1 MPRLQTIER
10 SASHGTRGRS
20 HHSTATEA
28 GQHLPSSPRRRVAWR
43 TAAWAL
49 AGLLLVVGIGFGTH
63 AILSRGLAT
72 LMTGYLASMRDGAS
86 RAVADECERH
96 QQVALHVAAD
106 PWAIRLFELPEGARR
121 ELTRMARQLAVDEV
135 ILVRPDGRIIPEVAG
150 RSPLVSSEVMA
161 ALVAVRDRR
170 ATLPVVLDQLRLAVD
185 SADSQPL
192 PILSAS
198 APAPQGRGWVL
209 ARSAADPLFTRLL
222 SAARPG
228 ATGETYVFDH
238 QGLLLSRSRFEA
250 ELVSRNL
257 LLAGP
262 AGSTSAMR
270 VLLRDPGTGDQPIAT
285 RPLTVMAAQALTHG
299 TGMSITPYHDY
310 RGQDVV
316 GAWDWLPEHG
326 MGLAVEMDR
335 VEAFSAVHELD
346 ELFFSMLLLL
356 AIAMLGM
363 VGWYRRAALQ
373 RARALQA
380 ERRVRELGQYQLL
393 DQIGEGGMGRVYRAK
408 HRLLRRP
415 TAIKLLLPQH
425 SRPED
430 LARFEREANL
440 TASLTSPHT
449 VRIFDF
455 GQTSAGELY
464 IVMEL
469 LTGLD
474 LTKMVVRY
482 GPQPEVR
489 VVHWLIQACDSLAEA
504 HAQDLIHRD
513 LKPQNLFVSR
523 QGLHCDVLKLLDFG
537 LAKQRHPEVAPQ
549 VALVDPEKFVTGI
562 GQVAG
567 TPGFMSPEQA
577 LGMPIDARTDLYA
590 LGCCVYWLLT
600 GTQVF
605 PYDQGQSSVYKHV
618 HIQPES
624 SRRRLPSAGIS
635 REMDDLIMDLLAKH
649 PEDRVPSALDL
660 AQRLRALSSYGCWTD
675 ADAAAWWDARLTS
688 AASDR
693 RPVVGYAPD
702 AVSGTVEVMA

>member
-1 MPRLQTIER
+1 LT
-10 SASHGTRGRS
+10 
-20 HHSTATEA
+20 
-28 GQHLPSSPRRRVAWR
+28 
-43 TAAWAL
+43 
-49 AGLLLVVGIGFGTH
+49 LVGVLFLVGIGFGTH

-72 LMTGYLASMRDGAS
+72 LMAGYLASMRDGAS
-86 RAVADECERH
+86 LAVADECERH
-96 QQVALHVAAD
+96 QQVAAHVAAD
-106 PWAIRLFELPEGARR
+106 PWAIRLFELPEGAGR
-121 ELTRMARQLAVDEV
+121 ELSRMAQQLAVDEV

-150 RSPLVSSEVMA
+150 RSPMVSSEVMA
-161 ALVAVRDRR
+161 VLVGVRDRR
-170 ATLPVVLDQLRLAVD
+170 ATMPVVLDQLRQAAGNVD
-185 SADSQPL
+185 AQSF

-198 APAPQGRGWVL
+198 APAPEGRGWVL

-228 ATGETYVFDH
+228 ATGETYVFDR
-238 QGLLLSRSRFEA
+238 QGLMLSRSRFET
-250 ELVSRNL
+250 ELVSRSL

-262 AGSTSAMR
+262 VGSSSAMR
-270 VLLRDPGTGDQPIAT
+270 VLLRDPGTGDQPIAA
-285 RPLTVMAAQALTHG
+285 RPLTLMAAQALTRG
-299 TGMSITPYHDY
+299 KGMSITAYNDY
-310 RGQDVV
+310 RGQEVV

-326 MGLAVEMDR
+326 IGLAVEMDR

-346 ELFFSMLLLL
+346 DLFFFMLFLL
-356 AIAMLGM
+356 AIALLGM
-363 VGWYRRAALQ
+363 VAWYRRAALQ
-373 RARALQA
+373 RARALHA
-380 ERRVRELGQYQLL
+380 ERRVRELGQYILL

-469 LTGLD
+469 LAGLD
-474 LTKMVVRY
+474 LTKMVVMY
-482 GPQPEVR
+482 GPQPEAR

-523 QGLHCDVLKLLDFG
+523 QGLHPDVLKILDFG
-537 LAKQRHPEVAPQ
+537 LAKQRQPEVPPQ
-549 VALVDPEKFVTGI
+549 VAPVDPEKFVTGI

-624 SRRRLPSAGIS
+624 PRRRLPSGGIS
-635 REMDDLIMDLLAKH
+635 REMDTLIMDLLAKH
-649 PEDRVPSALDL
+649 PADRVSSALDL
-660 AQRLRALSSYGCWTD
+660 AQRLRQLPSYGCWTD
-675 ADAAAWWDARLTS
+675 ADAARWWDERLAS
-688 AASDR
+688 AASDS
-693 RPVVGYAPD
+693 RPAVGYAPD
-702 AVSGTVEVMA
+702 AISGTVQVTA